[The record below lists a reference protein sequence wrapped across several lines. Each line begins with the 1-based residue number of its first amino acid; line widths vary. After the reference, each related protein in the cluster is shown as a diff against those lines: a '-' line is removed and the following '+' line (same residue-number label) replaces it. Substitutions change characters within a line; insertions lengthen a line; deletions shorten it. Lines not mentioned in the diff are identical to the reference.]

1 MTLEE
6 HAKLQEA
13 TRKLRTA
20 YRQANRLIVGAG
32 LTLAAAGVAKD
43 APELKALRLA
53 LRAVNVAGGI
63 EEPSPAEVGQPQ
75 VKEKPHGFRGTSGP
89 RYGGPGRVA

>member
-1 MTLEE
+1 MEE
-6 HAKLQEA
+6 ENASGSGTADKRQA
-13 TRKLRTA
+13 A

-32 LTLAAAGVAKD
+32 LTLAAAGVARE

-63 EEPSPAEVGQPQ
+63 QEPPLEPQ
-75 VKEKPHGFRGTSGP
+75 KKEGMKEKPHGFRGVTGP
-89 RYGGPGRVA
+89 RFGGPGRVA

>member
-1 MTLEE
+1 MDEE
-6 HAKLQEA
+6 NPPDLRAA
-13 TRKLRTA
+13 DKLRTA

-32 LTLAAAGVAKD
+32 LTLAAAGVKKD

-63 EEPSPAEVGQPQ
+63 EPSKSEVPAEA
-75 VKEKPHGFRGTSGP
+75 VKEIPHGYRFGSGP
-89 RYGGPGRVA
+89 RSGGPGKVA